1 MINDKITEPKKTGFT
16 FWLTGRSGAGKTTL
30 GEGMLDHLR
39 RQGYKVQL
47 LDGDFIR
54 DFVSNP
60 DFSKEGRERHLM
72 YVGLAAKLLN
82 DHGINTICTFVS
94 PYEEIRLKLRMAIPN
109 FRMIYVKC
117 SLDETRR
124 RDVKGLY
131 AKKTAGIETFE
142 EPVISELT
150 VDTESES
157 VSESLTNIKQYL
169 NRELHV
175 TDDATIPEEIWARS
189 W

>member
-1 MINDKITEPKKTGFT
+1 MKNRIIERSGYT

-30 GEGMLDHLR
+30 GEGMLIYLR
-39 RQGYKVQL
+39 QYGYDVQL

-60 DFSKEGRERHLM
+60 DFSKAGRERHLM

-94 PYEEIRLKLRMAIPN
+94 PYEDIRLKLRMAIPK
-109 FRMIYVKC
+109 FRLIYVKC
-117 SLDETRR
+117 SIEETRR

-131 AKKTAGIETFE
+131 AKKTKGIETFE
-142 EPVISELT
+142 DPLINELT
-150 VDTESES
+150 VNTEIES
-157 VSESLTNIKQYL
+157 VPESLSSIKQYL
-169 NRELHV
+169 HRELNV
-175 TDDATIPEEIWARS
+175 TDQVTIPEES
-189 W
+189 WLKSW